1 MNTFETTSF
10 FLNLKNGSIYKNN
23 SIFNLVRKTAK
34 KSDKYLGCNRK
45 LYIIFQGQKALV
57 ITKVAAV
64 SKKVKEQTEVWSVI
78 VILKRKVLKPQRV
91 PETLSEDLQD

>member
-1 MNTFETTSF
+1 M
-10 FLNLKNGSIYKNN
+10 
-23 SIFNLVRKTAK
+23 
-34 KSDKYLGCNRK
+34 
-45 LYIIFQGQKALV
+45 